1 MSQSRTTSLVFFYLN
16 SFLTLLVGNMYVY
29 AMIIFSRALS
39 SSDGFTGL
47 VYVCNYV
54 PALLISFY
62 AGTVLDRF
70 PRKRILFIFQ
80 TSFIITSGILAFAVG
95 YPGFESVSRWLLPLL
110 MLVNGAALAFIIPGR
125 MALVGNLVE
134 PKNIPRATMF
144 LHVMIIIGFG
154 LAPAVVGVVK
164 QHYDWQTLFIVI
176 GCLYFV
182 AYLFLFPVKPQ
193 LDVKGPVQNALESFR
208 EGIRFIK
215 SQRLIMELLLF
226 TFVGLAIVG
235 PIQVLV
241 PQFAKTV
248 LELNEQQR
256 GFYVTTL
263 GVGLLLG
270 GMVAQFLG
278 HKFPRGPLM
287 AVCSLISGVAM
298 AILAQIDHLVP
309 SVLLLG
315 AAGVFGGTMSTLIP
329 AAIQSQT
336 PDESRGRVMSIYTL
350 IFQMTPA
357 VTGFALSQLADVIG
371 IPHTL
376 VVCGAMIATFSLA
389 GILFLPEL
397 RRYR

>member
-1 MSQSRTTSLVFFYLN
+1 MKQSRTISLVFFYLN

-29 AMIIFSRALS
+29 AMIIYSRALS

-47 VYVCNYV
+47 VYICNYV

-62 AGTVLDRF
+62 AGTVLDHF
-70 PRKRILFIFQ
+70 PRKRVLLIFQ
-80 TSFIITSGILAFAVG
+80 TSFIITSAILAIAVG
-95 YPGFESVSRWLLPLL
+95 YPGFDRVSYWLLPAL
-110 MLVNGAALAFIIPGR
+110 MLMNGAALAFIIPGR
-125 MALVGNLVE
+125 LALVGNLVQ
-134 PKNIPRATMF
+134 PANIPRATMF

-154 LAPAVVGVVK
+154 LAPAIVGVVK
-164 QHYDWQTLFIVI
+164 QHYEWQTLFIVI
-176 GCLYFV
+176 GCLYFF
-182 AYLFLFPVKPQ
+182 AYLFLFPVKPELENRVEAQ
-193 LDVKGPVQNALESFR
+193 DALESFR
-208 EGIRFIK
+208 EGIRFVK
-215 SQRLIMELLLF
+215 SNRLILELLLF

-248 LELNEQQR
+248 LLLNEQQR
-256 GFYVTTL
+256 GFYMTTL
-263 GVGLLLG
+263 GVGLLFG
-270 GMVAQFLG
+270 GMIAQFLG

-287 AVCSLISGVAM
+287 AQCSLISGLSM
-298 AILAQIDHLVP
+298 AVLAQIDHLVP

-336 PDESRGRVMSIYTL
+336 PNESRGRVMSIYTL

-357 VTGFALSQLADVIG
+357 ITGFLLSQLADRIG

-376 VVCGAMIATFSLA
+376 VVCGVAIGTFSLA
-389 GILFLPEL
+389 GLLFLPEL